1 MAAPHLHRLAA
12 PGPLLARLAH
22 GAVQTIF
29 ARALHLV
36 RHDPPR
42 TTLRLR
48 EAVARRGLAPSRQ
61 LLHASTRRARRARLE
76 GRRTPLARG
85 RRPAQPG
92 LPTPCVGSAP
102 ALVCSPRSG
111 PSAPPP
117 RSSPPSPSTKPEGLP
132 CRST

>member
-36 RHDPPR
+36 RPDPPR

-48 EAVARRGLAPSRQ
+48 EAVARRGLAPSRP
-61 LLHASTRRARRARLE
+61 LLHASTRGGRRAPRARRAPAPRPPLPPPPPPPPPARRAARRARLE
-76 GRRTPLARG
+76 GRRTPVARG
-85 RRPAQPG
+85 RRA
-92 LPTPCVGSAP
+92 AH
-102 ALVCSPRSG
+102 
-111 PSAPPP
+111 
-117 RSSPPSPSTKPEGLP
+117 
-132 CRST
+132 